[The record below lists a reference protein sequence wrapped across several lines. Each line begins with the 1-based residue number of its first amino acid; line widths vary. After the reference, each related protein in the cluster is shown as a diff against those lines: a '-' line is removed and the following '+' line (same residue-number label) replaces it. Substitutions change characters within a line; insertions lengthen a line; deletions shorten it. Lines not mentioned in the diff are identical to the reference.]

1 MSPTLF
7 LLFSTSITNYLHGN
21 NSNPATN
28 PLTDNMDDNP
38 TYNKYKDVLTYQAQ
52 ISWDHLLHG
61 KFSKLW
67 HKYQK

>member
-21 NSNPATN
+21 NSNPAIN

-38 TYNKYKDVLTYQAQ
+38 TYNKYKDVLTNQAQ
-52 ISWDHLLHG
+52 IS
-61 KFSKLW
+61 
-67 HKYQK
+67 